1 MIPKLQEY
9 MNEGRIPL
17 FIRKRDGNIYFQMQI
32 EVAREDGLCAGYYC
46 EFEKIT
52 CQNSLEAIGTV
63 AKKIISRFQELSDLS
78 IQEFREL
85 TGMDMDS
92 YEIEETRERMNFLE
106 VKTEKELNESFFE
119 CGIKYIIPDN
129 SYNFYLSWAYQ
140 EGRKKWRDSSDST
153 GVKGVLTFD
162 EPLKF
167 DDNVSPER
175 LGEMI
180 LEAFD
185 RSKKMAEITSSK
197 TCPPKQIEL
206 LEGAIIEVTPPKD
219 KHFADYN
226 DAGVGELYQV
236 YSYISK
242 EGADSSADFTLSVAP
257 ELYEE
262 LTCDNIRS
270 AWTEAYG
277 KSELLDVRE
286 VQYGIYNFRAEM
298 RSSKSHRIAYFSK
311 QNEDGTLECC
321 MDLTSP
327 NKRKKLDEKLSR
339 LFEKFALS
347 CKYVK

>member
-1 MIPKLQEY
+1 MNSKLQESFKS
-9 MNEGRIPL
+9 RIPL
-17 FIRKRDGNIYFQMQI
+17 SLRKRNGIIYFQLQI
-32 EVAREDGLCAGYYC
+32 DVAREDGLCAGTYC
-46 EFEKIT
+46 EFSKIEST
-52 CQNSLEAIGTV
+52 KTLYEIGKLALSLLM
-63 AKKIISRFQELSDLS
+63 RFHQFSDLS
-78 IQEFREL
+78 LEEF
-85 TGMDMDS
+85 
-92 YEIEETRERMNFLE
+92 
-106 VKTEKELNESFFE
+106 
-119 CGIKYIIPDN
+119 
-129 SYNFYLSWAYQ
+129 YQ
-140 EGRKKWRDSSDST
+140 LT
-153 GVKGVLTFD
+153 GVKMAEYEKKEAEDRLSFMGASNSDELERKSERCSISYDLTTGAYNFGLSWFYKKGSRYYIDFSDSIGENGVLTFD

-327 NKRKKLDEKLSR
+327 NKRKKLDEKLSQ
-339 LFEKFALS
+339 LFEEFALS

>member
-1 MIPKLQEY
+1 MNPKLQESFKS
-9 MNEGRIPL
+9 RIPL
-17 FIRKRDGNIYFQMQI
+17 SLRKRNGIIYFQLQI
-32 EVAREDGLCAGYYC
+32 DVAREDGLCAGTYC
-46 EFEKIT
+46 EFSKIEST
-52 CQNSLEAIGTV
+52 KTLYEIGKLALSLLM
-63 AKKIISRFQELSDLS
+63 RFHQFSDLS
-78 IQEFREL
+78 LEEFYQL
-85 TGMDMDS
+85 TGVKMAEYEKKEAEDRLSFMGASNSDELERKSERCSIS
-92 YEIEETRERMNFLE
+92 YDLT
-106 VKTEKELNESFFE
+106 T
-119 CGIKYIIPDN
+119 GA
-129 SYNFYLSWAYQ
+129 YNFGLSWFY
-140 EGRKKWRDSSDST
+140 KKGSRYYIDFSDST
-153 GVKGVLTFD
+153 GEKGILTFD
-162 EPLKF
+162 EPLEF